1 MFNWLK
7 KSATPATT
15 STAQMPTQDLKGQD
29 EWRACIANLRQ
40 RAPAYKQIQSI
51 VLVASGKGGVGKST
65 TAANLAMALA
75 AAGLRTG
82 LLDADIYG
90 PSVPTLFGLQGEKVS
105 SPDNKLMQPL
115 YKHGVTL
122 QSIGFLV
129 DPEQASVWRGPM
141 ASQALLQLLNE
152 TLWPALDILL
162 IDMPPG
168 TGDIQ
173 LTLSQKLPVTGAVV
187 VTTPQDLALADAQKA
202 ITMFRQVKIPLL
214 GLIENMSFYLCPRC
228 GNHDDVFG
236 TAGGVTLAKRYQVPV
251 LGQLPLNGA
260 IRLQA
265 DTGQALATGDHEINS
280 LYQNISLALLQCL
293 SGTLAPSAA
302 VEIIITDD

>member
-7 KSATPATT
+7 KTTVATT
-15 STAQMPTQDLKGQD
+15 DKPAAGVADYLSTIRQMTPVF
-29 EWRACIANLRQ
+29 
-40 RAPAYKQIQSI
+40 KQIQTI

-75 AAGLRTG
+75 SQGVKVG
-82 LLDADIYG
+82 ILDADIYG
-90 PSVPTLFGLQGEKVS
+90 PSIPMLFGLQGHKVT
-105 SPDNKLMQPL
+105 SPDNTLMQPL
-115 YKHGVTL
+115 LAHGVIV

-129 DPEQASVWRGPM
+129 DPEHATVWRGPM

-173 LTLSQKLPVTGAVV
+173 LTLSQKLPVSGAVV
-187 VTTPQDLALADAQKA
+187 VTTPQDIALADAQKA

-214 GLIENMSFYLCPRC
+214 GLIENMSYYVCPHC
-228 GNHDDVFG
+228 GAHDDVFG
-236 TAGGVTLAKRYQVPV
+236 TAGGLNLAERYQVPV
-251 LGQLPLNGA
+251 LGQLPLQRV
-260 IRLQA
+260 IRAQA
-265 DTGQALATGDHEINS
+265 DGGVALASGDETITS
-280 LYQNISLALLQCL
+280 CYQNISLTLLPRL
-293 SGTLAPSAA
+293 SGEVTAYPA

>member
-7 KSATPATT
+7 KTTVATT
-15 STAQMPTQDLKGQD
+15 DKPAAGVADYLSTIRQMTPVF
-29 EWRACIANLRQ
+29 
-40 RAPAYKQIQSI
+40 KQIQTI

-75 AAGLRTG
+75 SQGVKVG
-82 LLDADIYG
+82 ILDADIYG
-90 PSVPTLFGLQGEKVS
+90 PSIPMLFGLQGHKVT
-105 SPDNKLMQPL
+105 SPDNTLMQPL
-115 YKHGVTL
+115 LAHGVIV

-129 DPEQASVWRGPM
+129 DPEHATVWRGPM

-173 LTLSQKLPVTGAVV
+173 LTLSQKLPVSGAVV
-187 VTTPQDLALADAQKA
+187 VTTPQDIALADAQKA

-214 GLIENMSFYLCPRC
+214 GLIENMSYYVCPHC
-228 GNHDDVFG
+228 GAYDDVFG
-236 TAGGVTLAKRYQVPV
+236 TAGGLNLAERYQVPV
-251 LGQLPLNGA
+251 LGQLPLQRV
-260 IRLQA
+260 IRAQA
-265 DTGQALATGDHEINS
+265 DGGVALASGDETITS
-280 LYQNISLALLQCL
+280 CYQNISLTLLPRL
-293 SGTLAPSAA
+293 SGEVTAYPA

>member
-7 KSATPATT
+7 KSASATAIPAPAA
-15 STAQMPTQDLKGQD
+15 SFDVLVEDDWASS
-29 EWRACIANLRQ
+29 IANIRQ
-40 RAPAYKQIQSI
+40 RAPAFKQIQTI
-51 VLVASGKGGVGKST
+51 VLIASGKGGVGKST

-75 AAGLRTG
+75 AAGVRTG

-90 PSVPTLFGLQGEKVS
+90 PSVPTLFGLQGEKVT
-105 SPDNKLMQPL
+105 SPDNKLMHPL
-115 YKHGVTL
+115 IKHGVTL

-141 ASQALLQLLNE
+141 ASQALLQLVNE
-152 TLWPALDILL
+152 TLWPELDVLL

-173 LTLSQKLPVTGAVV
+173 LTLSQKLPVTGSVV

-202 ITMFRQVKIPLL
+202 ISMFRQVKIPLL
-214 GLIENMSFYLCPRC
+214 GLVENMSFYLCPSC
-228 GNHDDVFG
+228 GSHDDVFG
-236 TAGGVTLAKRYQVPV
+236 TAGGIKLAERYQVPV
-251 LGQLPLNGA
+251 LGQLPLQGE

-265 DTGQALATGDHEINS
+265 DTGVALTAGDS
-280 LYQNISLALLQCL
+280 QLSALYQTIGLALLQRL
-293 SGTLAPSAA
+293 SGELPQAA
-302 VEIIITDD
+302 SVEIIITDD

>member
-7 KSATPATT
+7 KSATTT
-15 STAQMPTQDLKGQD
+15 SAATADATVHMAVDD
-29 EWRACIANLRQ
+29 DWVANIATIRQ
-40 RAPAYKQIQSI
+40 RAPVFKKIQCI

-75 AAGLRTG
+75 DAGVRTG

-90 PSVPTLFGLQGEKVS
+90 PSVPTLFGLQGQKVT

-115 YKHGVTL
+115 SQHGVIL

-129 DPEQASVWRGPM
+129 DPGQASVWRGPM

-152 TLWPALDILL
+152 TLWPELDVLL

-173 LTLSQKLPVTGAVV
+173 LTLSQKLPVTGAIV

-202 ITMFRQVKIPLL
+202 ITMFRQVQIPLL
-214 GLIENMSFYLCPRC
+214 GLVENMSFYLCPTC
-228 GNHDDVFG
+228 GSHDDLFG
-236 TAGGVTLAKRYQVPV
+236 TAGGLTLAERYQVPV
-251 LGQLPLNGA
+251 LGQLPLQGA

-265 DTGQALATGDHEINS
+265 DTGVALTAGNS
-280 LYQNISLALLQCL
+280 AVSALYQTISLALLTRL
-293 SGTLAPSAA
+293 SGELPEQMP